1 MSNVKEVTT
10 ETFEKEVLSSDVPVL
25 VDFWAEWCGPCKQL
39 APRVEEAAQQYSEQI
54 KVCKVD
60 IEEHRDLAVQYGIRS
75 IPSLIIFKSGEVS
88 GVQVGALTQE
98 QLGEFIDTE
107 IYVFFAK
114 YKKNLYYQPFLD
126 IFLISIQTFRG
137 IFDTTNELK

>member
-39 APRVEEAAQQYSEQI
+39 APRVEEAAQQYGEQI

-98 QLGEFIDTE
+98 QLGEFIDSE
-107 IYVFFAK
+107 I
-114 YKKNLYYQPFLD
+114 
-126 IFLISIQTFRG
+126 
-137 IFDTTNELK
+137 